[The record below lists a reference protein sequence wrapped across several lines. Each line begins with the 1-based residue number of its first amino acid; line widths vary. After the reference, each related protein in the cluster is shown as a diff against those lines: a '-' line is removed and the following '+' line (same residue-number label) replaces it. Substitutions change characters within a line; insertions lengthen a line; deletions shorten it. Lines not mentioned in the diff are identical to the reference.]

1 MLNETNGFYKNI
13 NESVFFAKNNVHH
26 KDYDLNINNRENYS
40 YPIDGWFYFDS
51 KEDAY
56 AFFDLEIPIINDN
69 NDDQQYN
76 NIIDVKV

>member
-1 MLNETNGFYKNI
+1 MGTRGFYKTIDNH
-13 NESVFFAKNNVHH
+13 VFYAEKNVHN
-26 KDYDLNINNRENYS
+26 KEYNLSIDEYNLYE
-40 YPIDGWFYFDS
+40 YPVDGWYYFDS